1 MNSGNKEK
9 SLQMKGTEQE
19 HAFTRIVFMTVE
31 NKFFN
36 FFYRVN
42 LDFLFLDQRVFLF
55 WTKII
60 DFGPVAHP
68 YPYSN
73 FNKHFHSPF
82 LVKNDFCHRYSKKKK
97 KK

>member
-68 YPYSN
+68 YN
-73 FNKHFHSPF
+73 NLLILLLDIDNLMF
-82 LVKNDFCHRYSKKKK
+82 
-97 KK
+97 